1 MSLLEWLGF
10 EAPVVLPPSP
20 LRPPSANVRVI
31 SKSGIAR
38 PAPADDAVAD
48 FLEWLGEQGVSGE
61 HEWRNLWPLYR
72 NNFCVEVGAEPVSE
86 RKRAYFAEALSKR
99 ARRGQIRIFENGRM
113 RRITTY
119 LIADQ
124 IR

>member
-10 EAPVVLPPSP
+10 ETPVAPLLSP
-20 LRPPSANVRVI
+20 LRAPSANVRVI
-31 SKSGIAR
+31 NRSGIAR
-38 PAPADDAVAD
+38 PTAAEDAVAD
-48 FLEWLGEQGVSGE
+48 FLEWLGEQGVGGE

-99 ARRGQIRIFENGRM
+99 ARRGQIRIFENGRK

-124 IR
+124 TR